1 MIISGYNV
9 DLIRNVSGYKYVE
22 KMNWNERTELRD
34 KIISAAGAVEVPL
47 KYIPSYRNM
56 QDEINFIQEMNLL
69 SMNIT
74 EETDPS
80 ILYNEE
86 ENIFII
92 INDVDHILMSA
103 KADSW
108 DTAYQKLKPI
118 EKNLSSNFTF
128 QKDRNFGY
136 LTATTPLCGNGLV
149 FDVLLHLPA
158 MMNKNRILTLIKK
171 IMKMPGAMLLPF
183 NSGSRPSAFFV
194 LRMIS
199 KGNIEKELN
208 FMKNIAEEFCI
219 METAEREDLKGD
231 EEFIS
236 YIKDRI
242 DKYKAMEAVSFVDFL
257 RVVDDITIYKEAIGE
272 RIEAEKINSLLVNT
286 QPEHLKTKGIMNEEL
301 EKYYYKKIFELL

>member
-34 KIISAAGAVEVPL
+34 KIISAAGGVEVPL

-80 ILYNEE
+80 ILYNED

-108 DTAYQKLKPI
+108 D
-118 EKNLSSNFTF
+118 LS
-128 QKDRNFGY
+128 
-136 LTATTPLCGNGLV
+136 LI
-149 FDVLLHLPA
+149 
-158 MMNKNRILTLIKK
+158 RI
-171 IMKMPGAMLLPF
+171 
-183 NSGSRPSAFFV
+183 
-194 LRMIS
+194 
-199 KGNIEKELN
+199 
-208 FMKNIAEEFCI
+208 
-219 METAEREDLKGD
+219 
-231 EEFIS
+231 
-236 YIKDRI
+236 
-242 DKYKAMEAVSFVDFL
+242 
-257 RVVDDITIYKEAIGE
+257 
-272 RIEAEKINSLLVNT
+272 
-286 QPEHLKTKGIMNEEL
+286 
-301 EKYYYKKIFELL
+301 

>member
-22 KMNWNERTELRD
+22 KMNWNERSDLRD

-74 EETDPS
+74 GETDPS

-108 DTAYQKLKPI
+108 DTAYQNLKPI
-118 EKNLSSNFTF
+118 ERNLSNNFTF

-208 FMKNIAEEFCI
+208 FMKNIAEELCI
-219 METAEREDLKGD
+219 MEAAEREDLTGD

-242 DKYKAMEAVSFVDFL
+242 DKHKSMEAVSFVDFL
-257 RVVDDITIYKEAIGE
+257 RVVDDISIYKEAIGE
-272 RIEAEKINSLLVNT
+272 RIEPETINSLLVNT
-286 QPEHLKTKGIMNEEL
+286 QPEHLKTKGIINEEL

>member
-34 KIISAAGAVEVPL
+34 KIISAAGGVEVPL

-80 ILYNEE
+80 ILYNED

-118 EKNLSSNFTF
+118 EKNLLNNFNF

-208 FMKNIAEEFCI
+208 FMKNIAEELCI
-219 METAEREDLKGD
+219 MEAAEREDLKGD

-236 YIKDRI
+236 YIKNRI
-242 DKYKAMEAVSFVDFL
+242 DKYKSMEAVSFVDFL

-272 RIEAEKINSLLVNT
+272 RIEAQTINSLLVNT
-286 QPEHLKTKGIMNEEL
+286 QPEHLKSKGIMNEEL